1 MNPFNV
7 KNSTIMNTGKKVL
20 VAMSGGVD
28 SSVAAAILKDEGY
41 NVIGATLQVWDYSR
55 NKNIEGYGTCC
66 SHVDV
71 QDARSVCDILKIP
84 FYVLNSE
91 DIFEKTV
98 IQPFVNDYLDA
109 KTPIPCTNCNT
120 FLKFHYLIKKMEEL
134 ECDFLATGHYAKIQ
148 SLEGKRYGLFTST
161 DSFKDQSYFLFT
173 LNPKLLPQLLFPI
186 GSLSKQQVRKIA
198 VQKALPVFGKKD
210 STGVCFIG
218 KGDYRSFVE
227 NYVKQNKLKQPKKGL
242 LKHYPTGEI
251 LGEHKGIHYFT
262 IGQRKGLGIPSN
274 KAQFVVKIDRKNQ
287 EVWLGEEKDLYSHSA
302 EVVNVHWLDEASPGE
317 QLNIK
322 VRFQD
327 RGSPAHIYKNKNSY
341 LVKFIK
347 PKKSLTPGQSAV
359 FYRDQQVLGGGTIS
373 KGLNA

>member
-1 MNPFNV
+1 
-7 KNSTIMNTGKKVL
+7 
-20 VAMSGGVD
+20 MSGGVD

-41 NVIGATLQVWDYSR
+41 NVVGATLQVWDYSR
-55 NKNIEGYGTCC
+55 NTNPEGYGTCC

-71 QDARSVCDILKIP
+71 QDARAVCDILKIP

-91 DIFEKTV
+91 DIFEDTV
-98 IQPFVNDYLDA
+98 IRPFVNDYLDA

-148 SLEGKRYGLFTST
+148 SLGEKRYGLFTSE

-173 LNPKLLPQLLFPI
+173 LNPKLLPRLLFPV
-186 GSLSKQQVRKIA
+186 GSLNKQQVREIA

-218 KGDYRSFVE
+218 RGDYRSFVE
-227 NYVKQNKLKQPKKGL
+227 NYAKQNKLKQPKNGL

-251 LGEHKGIHYFT
+251 LGGHKGIHHFT
-262 IGQRKGLGIPSN
+262 IGQRKGLGVSSN
-274 KAQFVVKIDRKNQ
+274 KAQFVVKIDKKNQ

-302 EVVNVHWLDEASPGE
+302 EVVNVHWLDEARPGE
-317 QLNIK
+317 KLNIK

-341 LVKFIK
+341 LVKFMK

-359 FYRDQQVLGGGTIS
+359 FYRDRQVLGGGTIS
-373 KGLNA
+373 KGLNV